1 MPTLAQR
8 LPYLHPFAGG
18 YPYRGSQRL
27 PSDPDALTYLAAV
40 AAADG
45 APVEVGVAMAV
56 DDFIRGC
63 KADPS
68 GTPGRSNWDAI
79 KASCILCGARTL
91 AGALVPLR
99 DYGPELWDAPTPVIV
114 TAGGTSPG
122 SWDAAT
128 QTMSCPLGTTANTPR
143 FQFDL
148 GLVAGS
154 QYVVSGRLSGDTAS
168 VTTTRLCKSVCGGE
182 TAISYNS
189 STGLLS
195 GTVTAGGTTTPA
207 LELGLDATLGPAS
220 VTIESL
226 SIREVIAAPTN
237 VADGFVAGDY
247 TRGGATP
254 GLKGDGTSY
263 LDSNRDSSDDPQD
276 DCHLSVY
283 ETQTHVGAAFGASIG
298 GFDTVAPSQ
307 KVIFY
312 RDLTLQ
318 IVGRLNNQDA
328 TSFTRPSTTT
338 GFTGVS
344 RSNGSGLTLRY
355 GGSDNE
361 IAQASVAMTNRNIS
375 VYSQDIGGSQS
386 NYCNARMAFYS
397 IGESLDLALLDTRV
411 TALVTAIGAAV

>member
-1 MPTLAQR
+1 M
-8 LPYLHPFAGG
+8 
-18 YPYRGSQRL
+18 
-27 PSDPDALTYLAAV
+27 
-40 AAADG
+40 
-45 APVEVGVAMAV
+45 
-56 DDFIRGC
+56 
-63 KADPS
+63 
-68 GTPGRSNWDAI
+68 
-79 KASCILCGARTL
+79 
-91 AGALVPLR
+91 
-99 DYGPELWDAPTPVIV
+99 
-114 TAGGTSPG
+114 
-122 SWDAAT
+122 
-128 QTMSCPLGTTANTPR
+128 
-143 FQFDL
+143 
-148 GLVAGS
+148 
-154 QYVVSGRLSGDTAS
+154 
-168 VTTTRLCKSVCGGE
+168 CGGE

-195 GTVTAGGTTTPA
+195 GTVTAGGTITPA